1 MADNY
6 TKVTCSLVVTG
17 YTGIRGSQVQSHNKE
32 AGHEKGS
39 IEIVGMDVHKNS
51 ISMALAKTDG
61 SGTTKAPDTFVRSLV
76 SQDIKPLFVYEA
88 GPWGFEIYRHL
99 TEERLFLQGR
109 GPLPHTKEVRG
120 GRGDVGT
127 GTRTG

>member
-1 MADNY
+1 M
-6 TKVTCSLVVTG
+6 VVTG

-61 SGTTKAPDTFVRSLV
+61 SNEAGHLGKIGGTTKAPDTFVRSLV